1 VKVLVFGAT
10 GQLGAAI
17 VREFETADR
26 VVPLGHADLDIS
38 KASEVS
44 SRVALEAPDLV
55 VNCAAYNRVDDAE
68 DHPVEALEVNA
79 FAVRSLARAAD
90 ALGAILVHYSTDFVF
105 DGRATAP
112 YSEEDRPNP
121 QSVYAASKLAGEWFA
136 ADAARHY
143 VVRVESL
150 FGSVAGGT
158 PAKGSV
164 AGIVRSIVNGS
175 EVKAFEDRTISPTHV
190 IDAARATRQ
199 LVQRLPPS
207 GVYHCVNS
215 GACTW
220 LQLAHE
226 AAARLQVTPRI
237 VPVRLAD
244 VALRA
249 SRPQYC
255 VLSNRKLEAAG
266 ISMPPWQDALAR
278 YLAAV

>member
-1 VKVLVFGAT
+1 MKVLVLGAT

-17 VREFETADR
+17 VHEFATSDR
-26 VVPLGHADLDIS
+26 VVAPAQADLDIS
-38 KASEVS
+38 KGAEVAN
-44 SRVALEAPDLV
+44 RVAFEAPDLV

-68 DHPVEALEVNA
+68 DNAVEALEVNA
-79 FAVRSLARAAD
+79 FAVRSLARAVE
-90 ALGAILVHYSTDFVF
+90 ALGAILVHFSTDFVF

-112 YSEEDRPNP
+112 YSEEDHPNP
-121 QSVYAASKLAGEWFA
+121 QSTYAASKLAGEWFA

-150 FGSVAGGT
+150 FGRAVGGP

-164 AGIVRSIVNGS
+164 AGIVGSLMNGS
-175 EVKAFEDRTISPTHV
+175 EVKAFEDRTISPTYV

-199 LVQRLPPS
+199 LVQRLPPP

-220 LQLAHE
+220 LELAHE
-226 AAARLQVTPRI
+226 AAARLHVTPRI
-237 VPVRLAD
+237 VPIRLAD
-244 VALRA
+244 AALRA

-255 VLSNRKLEAAG
+255 ALSNRKLEAAG
-266 ISMPPWQDALAR
+266 IPMPPWQDALAR
-278 YLAAV
+278 YLASV